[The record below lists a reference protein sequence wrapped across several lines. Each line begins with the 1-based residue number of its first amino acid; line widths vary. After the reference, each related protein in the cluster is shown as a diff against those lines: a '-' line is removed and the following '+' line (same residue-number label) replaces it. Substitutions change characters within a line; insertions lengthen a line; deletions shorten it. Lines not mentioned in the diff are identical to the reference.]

1 MQEAAQPQRV
11 LDRQAGGDQIPWGW
25 IVLTVVG
32 LEVALVLS
40 AVAWVAI
47 YSYLVHPGEQLA
59 YYQDYAQFASPI
71 VSIVLGIPFWFFGCR
86 WVGRKAGTRGV
97 AMCLWAWFIF
107 FLIDMVLIFLGEPKA
122 YGWAMMA
129 ISAATKMLAAY
140 LGGKAALKR
149 LSV

>member
-1 MQEAAQPQRV
+1 M
-11 LDRQAGGDQIPWGW
+11 
-25 IVLTVVG
+25 VLTVVG

-86 WVGRKAGTRGV
+86 WVGRKAGTRAV

-107 FLIDMVLIFLGEPKA
+107 FLIDIVLGFLGEPKA

-140 LGGKAALKR
+140 LGGKAALRR